1 MNKESS
7 DNLNTI
13 LAGALI
19 LIAVFIFTAM
29 IMIRSQATG
38 GTGTTLS
45 VNNVPPVVTNVT
57 VSQYQNGNTVTLGG
71 DTELIINPGSQT
83 SVTVS
88 GTISDDNLATDIDMY
103 EVYLSRTGVNGA
115 VAQACGTSING
126 VSTRTSIQ
134 QGANYNNCYYN
145 STISSE
151 GGSCTLGSA
160 GSGLS
165 RSFTCPVNIHFNA
178 DSTDGKRTS
187 GSAAPGAQF
196 DSDYWTVMVIAE
208 DLSGTLSAME
218 PTVGGS
224 NYSEFD
230 VDPQVALGYG
240 SSIDY
245 GAVNVGG
252 ISAGYTMT
260 HEQQANQIGDTKV
273 SAYNPMNCQ
282 ATAITTPPYV
292 ADGSTGS
299 IPLSNQR
306 WALTA
311 AAAIDPANSTQFS
324 NTPNHTNV
332 DVGYSTSAVGN
343 ATITDGTG
351 TVAFA
356 MHNLPPGVRGFCY
369 GEVTITTS
377 PVN

>member
-29 IMIRSQATG
+29 VMIRSQATG

-57 VSQYQNGNTVTLGG
+57 VTQQQNGNTVTLGG
-71 DTELIINPGSQT
+71 DTELIINPGLLAT
-83 SVTVS
+83 VTVS

-103 EVYLSRTGVNGA
+103 ELYLSRTGAGGS
-115 VAQACGTSING
+115 VAQACGTSINA
-126 VSTRTSIQ
+126 VYPRTSIQ

-145 STISSE
+145 SSISSE
-151 GGSCTLGSA
+151 GGGCTLGSA
-160 GSGLS
+160 ASGSLS
-165 RSFTCPVNIHFNA
+165 RSFSCPVDIHFNA

-196 DSDYWTVMVIAE
+196 GDDFWEAFVVAV
-208 DLSGTLSAME
+208 DLSGAYSSSSYY
-218 PTVGGS
+218 GS

-230 VDPQVALGYG
+230 VDPQVALEYG
-240 SSIDY
+240 TSIDY
-245 GAVNVGG
+245 GAVAVGG
-252 ISAGYTMT
+252 ISAGYTMN
-260 HEQQANQIGDTKV
+260 HVQKANQIGDTKV
-273 SAYNPMNCQ
+273 SAYDTMKCQ
-282 ATAITTPPYV
+282 ATAITSPPYT
-292 ADGSTGS
+292 ADGSTGA

-311 AAAIDPANSTQFS
+311 ANAIVSGNSTPFS
-324 NTPNHTNV
+324 TIPNHTNV

-343 ATITDGTG
+343 ATITDGAG

-356 MHNLPPGVRGFCY
+356 MHNLPTGVRGFCY